1 MVAYLVSHP
10 QALRKLKEELEG
22 AIPNVTD
29 IPALKTVE
37 NLPYL
42 SAVVSEVLR
51 LAIGVS
57 SRQTRIAPDEVM
69 RYNDGKKDWAVPPG
83 VCSLFPDLP
92 LFAEALMS

>member
-1 MVAYLVSHP
+1 MVTYLVSHP
-10 QALRKLKEELEG
+10 EVLGKLKAELES
-22 AIPNVTD
+22 AIPDAMDMPV
-29 IPALKTVE
+29 LKTVE

-69 RYNDGKKDWAVPPG
+69 QYNDGNKAWAIPPG
-83 VCSLFPDLP
+83 VCFPP
-92 LFAEALMS
+92 